1 MRIKDIL
8 MIQGYIKQSKQRSI
22 WRKLVRMMAC
32 IVVFCTT
39 YALILP
45 VITLERSY
53 TCGLEA
59 HSHGPPCLAG
69 PEPGSLLCT
78 DKTLGIHEHTGEC
91 FDADGLPRCGISDR
105 VLHIHDDLCFGPEG
119 QLFCL
124 LPEVPEHTHSA
135 DCYSGE
141 ALVCGLEALT
151 EHVHGED
158 CLGENGDF
166 LCGCTEILRHQ
177 HDADCPVQEEPEWG
191 CGLEEHSHDDS
202 CVQIRMVVSPMAT
215 GDSATLNL
223 NFTIW
228 GPYNPLYFPDGNTYN
243 CKVGDEVTI
252 RIPDTDNS
260 ATYNTPDITLSGCE
274 LVSVTSPCS
283 QGHSSHNHNTWY
295 NCGFAHVIVVR
306 ITDSNASVQCA
317 VPGDEWQKNSNSV
330 TISSP
335 GGTTPTEPPVTEPPE
350 TDPPATEPPVTEP
363 PVTEPPVT
371 EPPVTEPPVTEPP
384 PTEPPEPEII
394 RPGYPTAVKTGKS
407 KTDTLYFFNFEATST
422 TVNPLAGCVFEIRS
436 TDGRY
441 VRRITSGNEL
451 EVELPADIPVGD
463 YTITQISA
471 PDGYLRDDNFTRSF
485 SVGISTTLG
494 GQKVF
499 ANNTIGS
506 FLNHS
511 LDDVDARKT
520 AEVEDYNNRTYEII
534 LSAAASIRLYEM
546 APMDILF
553 VVDQSNSMLFPAG
566 LNPTGK
572 TVRLHSNQGGY
583 NNWNLE
589 QAGLDKSQVYYIIAD
604 PQGTSTVFAVWH
616 NGTSWMY
623 QDASYY
629 AKAFYDN
636 AEGYRQDDE
645 MAAFPRSGEGFQ
657 GSWVGTDDVNYKANG
672 GDMGYTLGGTL
683 GNYITGSGS
692 GSDSDKSIEFE
703 FYTAIN
709 QYNRLH
715 YLEESITR
723 AVYQLS
729 DANEENTVTLI
740 RFTKEVDETNCIG
753 PLEMTP
759 ENANLIV
766 DSVNKIQTDGG
777 TRQDLALEHAY
788 NHLIGNIT
796 YKDGSNDDKY
806 LKDVDYTL
814 TILITDGAP
823 VRSGSD
829 APALD
834 WIYNNVTTQA
844 DKVKQESTLI
854 TIGLGMGRAERG
866 KEKLIEIASSSP
878 EDTANYKKY
887 ARLPEDAS
895 ELSQMLHDLIFSGMT
910 PKQHQA
916 VTGEITD
923 IISDSF
929 YPIAW
934 VEHGSGPSTGRQLLH
949 SDNRD
954 WIVLE
959 PGDWIDVNGRY
970 LGPNPT
976 SDAEGQLI
984 RDENGDL
991 VVRWIDRQLR
1001 GNPSWIGRFFVKAKE
1016 DFIGGNAID
1025 TNKRAYVAV
1034 DDEHNNTT
1042 IAHIELPVPSVNVR
1056 LLDLNENHSE
1066 VTVYLGDLI
1075 NEPGD
1080 SPIDSLRRFYEQTRF
1095 TKLVSDFPDKNGL
1108 DYGPILNALDPDA
1121 DTGDGLEAGEFYL
1134 RYALGG
1140 ELTDEQWA
1148 HLMASEE
1155 NTVLVDYTYDDA
1167 SSHGPVGYFT
1177 FRLTKTGDTADYDS
1191 HDATVVG
1198 QHIEDYTLHV
1208 TYTAYELGEASQ
1220 LDPTQR
1226 RPQENIHN
1234 GSAGPGTEV
1243 SDRSGNGVLEEGYG
1257 IVDKDNVHIVNVIC
1271 GSLEVTKQITPEL
1284 ISDAAQTYWFT
1295 LLRQEDNF
1303 RQTLEVTIAPG
1314 ESSGTLTVENLPR
1327 GTYVLFEH
1335 NNDAYSLR
1343 SLQIGADT
1351 NCFGTVQDATAVF
1364 HMGND
1369 PDDKNVIGKLPG
1381 AYYTSYTGAP
1391 NGVYGE
1397 AIVVNEKTVH
1407 YGQIPV
1413 EKVWSDGPEN
1423 HTNTPV
1429 YVLLYQNGDHGAEP
1443 VLDENGSARILRL
1456 DAGNGWTSFF
1466 RVALP
1471 HKDADPKE
1479 LGFFVREVQS
1489 VSTLDTGGTPAIL
1502 ENDRT
1507 TVLYFQGTAEPE
1519 DVFRIGSGYYRVTYQ
1534 PMADTGGWIVT
1545 NQTAVVLPATGGHG
1559 THLYTFSGLL
1569 LIAAALV
1576 FGYNQRRKRERGAA
1590 V

>member
-53 TCGLEA
+53 ICGLEL
-59 HSHGPPCLAG
+59 HSHSSHCLAG
-69 PEPGSLLCT
+69 PEPGSFLCT
-78 DKTLGIHEHTGEC
+78 GETLGTHEHTGEC
-91 FDADGLPRCGISDR
+91 FDGDGLPRCGISDR
-105 VLHIHDDLCFGPEG
+105 VLHIHDDLCFGQEG

-124 LPEVPEHTHSA
+124 LPEVLEHTHSA

-141 ALVCGLEALT
+141 ALICGLEALT
-151 EHVHGED
+151 EHVHSED
-158 CLGENGDF
+158 CLDGNGDF
-166 LCGCTEILRHQ
+166 LCGCTEILRHR
-177 HDADCPVQEEPEWG
+177 HDADCPIQEEPEWG

-202 CVQIRMVVSPMAT
+202 CVQIRMVFSPTAT
-215 GDSATLNL
+215 GDAATLNL

-228 GPYNPLYFPDGNTYN
+228 GPYNPLYFPNGNTYS

-252 RIPDTDNS
+252 RVPDTDNS
-260 ATYNTPDITLSGCE
+260 ATYNTPDITVSGCE

-283 QGHSSHNHNTWY
+283 QGHSGHTHNTWY

-317 VPGDEWQKNSNSV
+317 LPGDEWQKNANSV
-330 TISSP
+330 TINSP
-335 GGTTPTEPPVTEPPE
+335 GGTVPTEPPVTEPPE
-350 TDPPATEPPVTEP
+350 TDPPEPEP

-407 KTDTLYFFNFEATST
+407 KADTLYFFNFEATST
-422 TVNPLAGCVFEIRS
+422 AVNPLAGCVFEIRS
-436 TDGRY
+436 NDGSY

-451 EVELPADIPVGD
+451 EVDLPADIPVGD
-463 YTITQISA
+463 YTITQLSA

-499 ANNTIGS
+499 VNNTIGS

-534 LSAAASIRLYEM
+534 LSAAASIRLYQLE
-546 APMDILF
+546 PMDILF

-572 TVRLHSNQGGY
+572 TVRLHSNQGSY
-583 NNWNLE
+583 NKWILDR
-589 QAGLDKSQVYYIIAD
+589 AGLDKNQVYYIIAD

-616 NGTSWMY
+616 NGTSGMY

-636 AEGYRQDDE
+636 AEGYRQDNE
-645 MAAFPRSGEGFQ
+645 TATFPRSGEGFL
-657 GSWVGTDDVNYKANG
+657 GSWTDQYTGINYKANG

-703 FYTAIN
+703 FYTAVN

-723 AVYQLS
+723 AVYQIS
-729 DANEENTVTLI
+729 DSNEENTVTLI

-796 YKDGSNDDKY
+796 YKDGSRDDKY
-806 LKDVDYTL
+806 VKDVDYTL

-834 WIYNNVTTQA
+834 WIYSNVTTQA
-844 DKVKQESTLI
+844 NKVKQESTLI

-878 EDTANYKKY
+878 EDTGNYKKY

-923 IISDSF
+923 VISDSF

-934 VEHGSGPSTGRQLLH
+934 VARGSGPSTGRQLLH
-949 SDNRD
+949 SDDRD

-984 RDENGDL
+984 RDANGDL

-1001 GNPSWIGRFFVKAKE
+1001 GNPSWTGRFFVKAKE

-1034 DDEHNNTT
+1034 DDQNNNTT

-1056 LLDLNENHSE
+1056 LLDMNENHSE
-1066 VTVYLGDLI
+1066 VTVYLGDII
-1075 NEPGD
+1075 NEPGN

-1121 DTGDGLEAGEFYL
+1121 DSGDGLEAGEFYL

-1140 ELTDEQWA
+1140 ELTDAQWE
-1148 HLMASEE
+1148 HLLASEE
-1155 NTVLVDYTYDDA
+1155 NTVLIDYTYDDA

-1177 FRLTKTGDTADYDS
+1177 FRLTKTGDTAEYDS

-1208 TYTAYELGEASQ
+1208 TYTAYELGEAS
-1220 LDPTQR
+1220 LVDPDQV
-1226 RPQENIHN
+1226 RPAQNAHN

-1243 SDRSGNGVLEEGYG
+1243 SDQSGNGVLEEGYG
-1257 IVDKDNVHIVNVIC
+1257 IVDKDNIHIVNVIC
-1271 GSLEVTKQITPEL
+1271 GRIEVTKQITPEL
-1284 ISDAAQTYWFT
+1284 ICDVPQTYRFD
-1295 LLRQEDNF
+1295 LLRLEDGASWP
-1303 RQTLEVTIAPG
+1303 LEVTIAPG
-1314 ESSGTLTVENLPR
+1314 ESTGTVAAQNLPR
-1327 GTYVLFEH
+1327 GTYVLTEQA
-1335 NNDAYSLR
+1335 NEVYNIR
-1343 SLQIGADT
+1343 SLQIGSDT
-1351 NCFGTVQDATAVF
+1351 NCYSEVQDAAAVF

-1369 PDDKNVIGKLPG
+1369 PADKNVIGKLPD
-1381 AYYTSYTGAP
+1381 AHYTSYTGNP

-1413 EKVWSDGPEN
+1413 EKLWSDGSEP
-1423 HTNTPV
+1423 HSGDVV
-1429 YVLLYQNGDHGAEP
+1429 YVALYRTDEYGVHL
-1443 VLDENGSARILRL
+1443 VLDADGIARILRL
-1456 DAGNGWTSFF
+1456 DAQNGWSGTF
-1466 RVALP
+1466 RVPLP
-1471 HKDADPKE
+1471 EKDADPAA
-1479 LGFFVREVQS
+1479 LGYIVREVYGVNHTNS
-1489 VSTLDTGGTPAIL
+1489 GGTGAIL
-1502 ENDRT
+1502 ENDGT
-1507 TVLYFQGTAEPE
+1507 TYLYFRKTAEE
-1519 DVFRIGSGYYRVTYQ
+1519 GDVLPAGSAYYMVTYQ
-1534 PMADTGGWIVT
+1534 PDADTGGWTVT
-1545 NQTAVVLPATGGHG
+1545 NTLAVTLPATGGHG
-1559 THLYTFSGLL
+1559 THPYTFSGLL
-1569 LIAAALV
+1569 LTAAALV
-1576 FGYNQRRKRERGAA
+1576 FGYSRKRRRERGADQ
-1590 V
+1590 